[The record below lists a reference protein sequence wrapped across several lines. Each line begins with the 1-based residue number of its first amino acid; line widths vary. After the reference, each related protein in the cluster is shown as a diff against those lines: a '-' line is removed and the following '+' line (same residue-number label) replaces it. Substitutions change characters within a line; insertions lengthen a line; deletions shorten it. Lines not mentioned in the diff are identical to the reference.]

1 VFPES
6 TVITLYKLKKFSDL
20 DRGEK
25 MRACYQH
32 ACLMYAIG
40 KKMTN
45 ASLRER
51 FGIGDD
57 YVAQTSRLI
66 RDSVNAK
73 LIKPSDD
80 DPNRRLYIPAWA

>member
-1 VFPES
+1 
-6 TVITLYKLKKFSDL
+6 
-20 DRGEK
+20 